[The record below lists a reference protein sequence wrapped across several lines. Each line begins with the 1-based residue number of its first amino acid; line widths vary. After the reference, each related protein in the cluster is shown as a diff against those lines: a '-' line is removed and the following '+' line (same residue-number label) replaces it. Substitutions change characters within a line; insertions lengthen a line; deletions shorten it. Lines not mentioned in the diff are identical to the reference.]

1 MKFLNLLRHLITSV
15 WKNASPRQA
24 ALITAFLVILII
36 ILIISVVQV
45 LVPFTYIAI

>member
-1 MKFLNLLRHLITSV
+1 MKFFKLIRHLIISV
-15 WKNASPRQA
+15 WGNASPLQA
-24 ALITAFLVILII
+24 AIITAFLVLLII

>member
-1 MKFLNLLRHLITSV
+1 MKFFSLLRHLINSV
-15 WKNASPRQA
+15 WRNASPVQA
-24 ALITAFLVILII
+24 ALITAFILVVLI

>member
-1 MKFLNLLRHLITSV
+1 MKIFSLIKHLIVSV
-15 WKNASPRQA
+15 WRNASPIQA
-24 ALITAFLVILII
+24 ALITAFILLIII